1 MFAFVNEV
9 PDLNNG
15 WHGNASD
22 YTTND
27 TDGYMFLVNMQGID
41 PQIFNYKIDDLHIG
55 RLYEFSAYVAN
66 VVRKEKCLN
75 KPNIRFEVRAIN
87 ESGNV
92 IAKKGTGDVPAC
104 YNMSWSKY
112 DISFETTHSSVVLLM
127 LSNVAEGSG
136 NDLAIDDIELRVY
149 STNDLDDTSTTASSI
164 FDCKNNDEDYCE
176 CSNDFIGLSCKIQ
189 SDDVCSKHDNNTYE
203 SLFFITFGSGSD
215 RFYSKTAS
223 DFNFKTD
230 LKKESWSNFKPGAYA
245 FVNSVPSSLTVLWHD
260 AAKDHTTNDTD
271 GYMYLA
277 GVGNVNDMIFNY
289 NITNLCVGVDYEY
302 SAYLTNVM
310 RDIRWVSV
318 TEPNIRFE
326 VRAVHKKGDLIAQKS
341 TGDIPVYQHMTWS
354 KHGLSF
360 VATSSSVVL
369 LMISNVGGHP
379 GNDLAIDD
387 IQLRVSSAN
396 QTGFCYPVL
405 SFNQPKFCPVV
416 SWEANGTTVAND
428 TMIGLSTIGMF
439 IDTNNAIYV
448 NDQETNSVQIWY
460 EGKTEPMIIKPEN
473 LNASKGIFVTNDG
486 DIYLDNGE
494 LTGRVDKWSKSSN
507 SSVPVMYVNGSCFG
521 LFVDR
526 DKNLYC
532 SLRDQHRVVK
542 RSLCCDSNT
551 STTTVAG
558 NGANGSAPNM
568 LNQPS
573 GILWTLN

>member
-27 TDGYMFLVNMQGID
+27 NDGYMFLVNVQRID

-66 VVRKEKCLN
+66 VVRKEKCLS

-112 DISFETTHSSVVLLM
+112 GIPFETTHSSVVLLM
-127 LSNVAEGSG
+127 ISNDVEGNG
-136 NDLAIDDIELRVY
+136 NAVAIDDIELRVY
-149 STNDLDDTSTTASSI
+149 STNDLDDTSTTDASTTLIAIDSTEIDSTETSSTAPIAIDSAEMDSTETSSTVPIAIDSTETSSTIPIAIDSTESSSSVPIAIDSTETTTTITSTSSTTPQHTSSI
-164 FDCKNNDEDYCE
+164 FDCKNNEEDYCE
-176 CSNDFIGLSCKIQ
+176 CSNDFIGASCEIQ
-189 SDDVCSKHDNNTYE
+189 SDDVCSKQDNNTYE

-215 RFYSKTAS
+215 RFSSKTAS

-230 LKKESWSNFKPGAYA
+230 LKKESWSNFNPGAYA
-245 FVNSVPSSLTVLWHD
+245 FVNSVPSSWTVLWHD

-277 GVGNVNDMIFNY
+277 DVGNVNGTIFNY
-289 NITNLCVGVDYEY
+289 KIKNLCVGVDYEF

-310 RDIRWVSV
+310 RDIWWVSV

-341 TGDIPVYQHMTWS
+341 TGDIPVYKHMTWS

-360 VATSSSVVL
+360 VAKSSSVVL

-396 QTGFCYPVL
+396 QTGFCYP
-405 SFNQPKFCPVV
+405 
-416 SWEANGTTVAND
+416 G
-428 TMIGLSTIGMF
+428 
-439 IDTNNAIYV
+439 
-448 NDQETNSVQIWY
+448 
-460 EGKTEPMIIKPEN
+460 
-473 LNASKGIFVTNDG
+473 
-486 DIYLDNGE
+486 
-494 LTGRVDKWSKSSN
+494 
-507 SSVPVMYVNGSCFG
+507 
-521 LFVDR
+521 
-526 DKNLYC
+526 
-532 SLRDQHRVVK
+532 
-542 RSLCCDSNT
+542 
-551 STTTVAG
+551 
-558 NGANGSAPNM
+558 
-568 LNQPS
+568 
-573 GILWTLN
+573 

>member
-1 MFAFVNEV
+1 
-9 PDLNNG
+9 
-15 WHGNASD
+15 
-22 YTTND
+22 
-27 TDGYMFLVNMQGID
+27 
-41 PQIFNYKIDDLHIG
+41 
-55 RLYEFSAYVAN
+55 
-66 VVRKEKCLN
+66 
-75 KPNIRFEVRAIN
+75 
-87 ESGNV
+87 
-92 IAKKGTGDVPAC
+92 
-104 YNMSWSKY
+104 
-112 DISFETTHSSVVLLM
+112 
-127 LSNVAEGSG
+127 
-136 NDLAIDDIELRVY
+136 
-149 STNDLDDTSTTASSI
+149 SSI

-396 QTGFCYPVL
+396 QTGFCYP
-405 SFNQPKFCPVV
+405 
-416 SWEANGTTVAND
+416 G
-428 TMIGLSTIGMF
+428 
-439 IDTNNAIYV
+439 
-448 NDQETNSVQIWY
+448 
-460 EGKTEPMIIKPEN
+460 
-473 LNASKGIFVTNDG
+473 
-486 DIYLDNGE
+486 
-494 LTGRVDKWSKSSN
+494 
-507 SSVPVMYVNGSCFG
+507 
-521 LFVDR
+521 
-526 DKNLYC
+526 
-532 SLRDQHRVVK
+532 
-542 RSLCCDSNT
+542 
-551 STTTVAG
+551 
-558 NGANGSAPNM
+558 
-568 LNQPS
+568 
-573 GILWTLN
+573 

>member
-1 MFAFVNEV
+1 MVSVHVTTEVFPFDQSVDLCPDNDALNFTTIFLITFGSGPTLFSNKTPADFNFTTSHSQSFTFDVNDGMFAFVNEV

-396 QTGFCYPVL
+396 QTGFCYP
-405 SFNQPKFCPVV
+405 
-416 SWEANGTTVAND
+416 G
-428 TMIGLSTIGMF
+428 
-439 IDTNNAIYV
+439 
-448 NDQETNSVQIWY
+448 
-460 EGKTEPMIIKPEN
+460 
-473 LNASKGIFVTNDG
+473 
-486 DIYLDNGE
+486 
-494 LTGRVDKWSKSSN
+494 
-507 SSVPVMYVNGSCFG
+507 
-521 LFVDR
+521 
-526 DKNLYC
+526 
-532 SLRDQHRVVK
+532 
-542 RSLCCDSNT
+542 
-551 STTTVAG
+551 
-558 NGANGSAPNM
+558 
-568 LNQPS
+568 
-573 GILWTLN
+573 